1 NMESFKFTDDPMEK
15 EQLTFFEAIKKNDR
29 SKILSPYEDSLKTL
43 KIALS
48 ANRSME
54 TGEVINL

>member
-1 NMESFKFTDDPMEK
+1 MEK
-15 EQLTFFEAIKKNDR
+15 GQLTFFEAIEKNDR